1 MTLTQILALI
11 IAAVFVIGVPA
22 MIIFS
27 IVDHL
32 RGRGSER
39 KGGSASAGIGAAMIE
54 LDRLMARPS
63 AEHIVEA
70 QNQTLMR
77 EDDQGGD

>member
-1 MTLTQILALI
+1 MTLTQILALVAGAAI
-11 IAAVFVIGVPA
+11 IIGLPA
-22 MIIFS
+22 MLIWS

-39 KGGSASAGIGAAMIE
+39 KGGSASAGIGAAMVE

-63 AEHIVEA
+63 AEHIVKA
-70 QNQTLMR
+70 KNQILKR

>member
-1 MTLTQILALI
+1 MTVTQVLLLLL
-11 IAAVFVIGVPA
+11 AAVLVIGVPA
-22 MIIFS
+22 ILTWS

-39 KGGSASAGIGAAMIE
+39 KGGSASAGIGAAMVE

-63 AEHIVEA
+63 AEHAVEA
-70 QNQTLMR
+70 KNQVLKR

>member
-1 MTLTQILALI
+1 MTVTQVLLLLLAAAI
-11 IAAVFVIGVPA
+11 IIGLPA
-22 MIIFS
+22 MIIWS

-39 KGGSASAGIGAAMIE
+39 KGGSASAGIGAAMVE

-70 QNQTLMR
+70 KNQVLKR